1 MEVKRFW
8 ILMPLIPLVPLL
20 VVLWLLTETRG
31 ATWNIVLM
39 VILVVAFF
47 ACLIVRGTKLRCP
60 SCGEPLAGIVE
71 RYLLRHEREIYCPG
85 CGQHIE
91 IVK

>member
-8 ILMPLIPLVPLL
+8 ILMPLFPGVAFLAA
-20 VVLWLLTETRG
+20 LWLLMVTKG
-31 ATWNIVLM
+31 AVWNIVLM
-39 VILVVAFF
+39 FILLAVFCGCAVV
-47 ACLIVRGTKLRCP
+47 RTEKLRCP

-71 RYLLRHEREIYCPG
+71 RYLFRHEREIYCPG
-85 CGQHIE
+85 CGQHIK